1 MKVLCKSFGGDRRQ
15 WQTRLEFPSPLL
27 VRGHYPQVGRLSTG
41 AVLSAGEDRCIA
53 VPKGR
58 LRPACAAERSGAA
71 DRSDPTPHPSAVPSG
86 LLCLAECFPA
96 LKRRAILKMSLRDKG
111 MEA

>member
-1 MKVLCKSFGGDRRQ
+1 MKVFCKSFGGGRRQ

-27 VRGHYPQVGRLSTG
+27 VP
-41 AVLSAGEDRCIA
+41 
-53 VPKGR
+53 
-58 LRPACAAERSGAA
+58 
-71 DRSDPTPHPSAVPSG
+71 
-86 LLCLAECFPA
+86 